1 MTLSVNSIQPW
12 LAIFSIHKPG
22 TLDGL
27 VNKVGWQNNSL
38 ILAPNLSVICVN
50 NKILASDWFSATL
63 VYKGNGTDSSPVS
76 GGLQSY
82 K

>member
-1 MTLSVNSIQPW
+1 MHKCE
-12 LAIFSIHKPG
+12 FSK
-22 TLDGL
+22 LNGL

-38 ILAPNLSVICVN
+38 ILAPNLSVVCVN
-50 NKILASDWFSATL
+50 NKILESDWFSATL
-63 VYKGNGTDSSPVS
+63 VYKGNGTDWSPIS

>member
-1 MTLSVNSIQPW
+1 MHKCE
-12 LAIFSIHKPG
+12 FSK
-22 TLDGL
+22 LNGL

-63 VYKGNGTDSSPVS
+63 VYKGNGTDSSPIS